1 MKKYKNLILM
11 LLILPLTLISKT
23 NAKSVDVHLPTFDI
37 YVNEVKVENDYKK
50 YPFIVYKGITYFPLT
65 YDDAKFMGWNLKW
78 IQKTKELHVVFTEQ
92 VNYQWGDYKQVKG
105 KTKNKKIMKAKT
117 PEFKIKFGDEYVP
130 KMIGKYPVLVYNDV
144 TYLPLVS
151 DYYYEDS
158 SMSYVFSKE
167 KGLEITRPEALRL
180 NTFEKNT
187 FNFDNGSITYYEN
200 ANIQVYYL
208 DISYKGREANVN
220 SRGENVNL
228 GVELTEKL
236 YPNNQGANIPS
247 LINKFWSEPRK
258 NVLNKV
264 DIFVKDNIAI
274 IPLAQDVDG
283 KAVNSVVKI
292 DMDELK
298 ILNIKTLTEEEV
310 LNYNPEKY
318 LD

>member
-23 NAKSVDVHLPTFDI
+23 NANSVDVHLPTFNI
-37 YVNEVKVENDYKK
+37 YVNEVKVENNYKK

-65 YDDAKFMGWNLKW
+65 YDDSKFMGWNLNW
-78 IQKTKELHVVFTEQ
+78 IKKTKELHVVSTEQ
-92 VNYQWGDYKQVKG
+92 VNYQWEEYKQVKG

-117 PEFKIKFGDEYVP
+117 PEFKIKFGEKYLP
-130 KMIGKYPVLVYNDV
+130 KTIGKYPVLVYNHV
-144 TYLPLVS
+144 TYIPLVY
-151 DYYYEDS
+151 DYNYEDS
-158 SMSYVFSKE
+158 CMSFVFSKE
-167 KGLEITRPEALRL
+167 KGLEITRPESLHLSAFK
-180 NTFEKNT
+180 NNT

-200 ANIQVYYL
+200 SNVQTYYL

-220 SRGENVNL
+220 SHGENVNL

-258 NVLNKV
+258 EAANKV
-264 DIFVKDNIAI
+264 DIYVKDNIAI
-274 IPLAQDVDG
+274 IPLAQDIDG

-298 ILNIKTLTEEEV
+298 ILSIKTLTEEEV
-310 LNYNPEKY
+310 LSYNPEKY
-318 LD
+318 LN

>member
-1 MKKYKNLILM
+1 M
-11 LLILPLTLISKT
+11 LLILSLTLITKT

-50 YPFIVYKGITYFPLT
+50 YPFIVYRGITYFPLT

-78 IQKTKELHVVFTEQ
+78 IKKTRELHVVSTEQ
-92 VNYQWGDYKQVKG
+92 VNYQWEEYKQVKG

-117 PEFKIKFGDEYVP
+117 PEFKIKFGDEYLP
-130 KMIGKYPVLVYNDV
+130 KTIGKYPVLVYNHV
-144 TYLPLVS
+144 TYIPLVY
-151 DYYYEDS
+151 DYKYEDS
-158 SMSYVFSKE
+158 CMSFVFSKE
-167 KGLEITRPEALRL
+167 KGLEITRPESLHL
-180 NTFEKNT
+180 YIFKKNT

-200 ANIQVYYL
+200 ANIQTYYL
-208 DISYKGREANVN
+208 DISYMGREVNVN

-236 YPNNQGANIPS
+236 YPNNQGAGIPS
-247 LINKFWSEPRK
+247 LINKFWTEPRK
-258 NVLNKV
+258 NVSNKV

-274 IPLAQDVDG
+274 IPIAQDVDG

-298 ILNIKTLTEEEV
+298 ILSIKTLTEEEV

-318 LD
+318 LN

>member
-1 MKKYKNLILM
+1 M
-11 LLILPLTLISKT
+11 LLILPLTLITKT
-23 NAKSVDVHLPTFDI
+23 NAKSVDIHLPTFNI

-78 IQKTKELHVVFTEQ
+78 IKKTRELHVVSTEQ
-92 VNYQWGDYKQVKG
+92 VNYQWEEYKQVKG

-117 PEFKIKFGDEYVP
+117 PEFKIKFGEKYLP
-130 KMIGKYPVLVYNDV
+130 KTIGKYPVLVYNHV
-144 TYLPLVS
+144 TYIPLVY
-151 DYYYEDS
+151 DYNYEDS
-158 SMSYVFSKE
+158 CMSFVFSKE
-167 KGLEITRPEALRL
+167 KGLEITRPEALHL
-180 NTFEKNT
+180 DIFKKNT

-200 ANIQVYYL
+200 SNVQTYYL
-208 DISYKGREANVN
+208 EISYKGREADVN

-236 YPNNQGANIPS
+236 YSNNQGANIPS

-258 NVLNKV
+258 NVSNKV

-274 IPLAQDVDG
+274 IPITQDVDG
-283 KAVNSVVKI
+283 KAVNSIVKI

-298 ILNIKTLTEEEV
+298 ILSIKTLTEEEV
-310 LNYNPEKY
+310 LNYAPEKY
-318 LD
+318 LN

>member
-1 MKKYKNLILM
+1 MKKYKNLFLM
-11 LLILPLTLISKT
+11 LLILSLTLITKT
-23 NAKSVDVHLPTFDI
+23 NAKSVDIHLPTFDI

-65 YDDAKFMGWNLKW
+65 YDDTKFMGWNLKW
-78 IQKTKELHVVFTEQ
+78 IKKTRELHVVSTEQ
-92 VNYQWGDYKQVKG
+92 VNYQWEEYKQVKG

-117 PEFKIKFGDEYVP
+117 PEFKIKFGEKYLP
-130 KMIGKYPVLVYNDV
+130 KTIGKYPVLVYNHV
-144 TYLPLVS
+144 TYIPLVY
-151 DYYYEDS
+151 DYNYEDS
-158 SMSYVFSKE
+158 CMSFVFSKE
-167 KGLEITRPEALRL
+167 KGLEITRPEALHL
-180 NTFEKNT
+180 DIFKKNT

-200 ANIQVYYL
+200 SNVQTYYL
-208 DISYKGREANVN
+208 EISYKGREANVN

-258 NVLNKV
+258 NVSNKV
-264 DIFVKDNIAI
+264 DIFVKGNIAI
-274 IPLAQDVDG
+274 IPIAQDVDG

-298 ILNIKTLTEEEV
+298 ILSIKTLIEEEV

-318 LD
+318 LN

>member
-1 MKKYKNLILM
+1 M
-11 LLILPLTLISKT
+11 LLILSLTLITKT
-23 NAKSVDVHLPTFDI
+23 NAKSVDIHLPTFNI

-65 YDDAKFMGWNLKW
+65 YDDSKFMGWNLKW
-78 IQKTKELHVVFTEQ
+78 IKKTRELHVVSTEQ
-92 VNYQWGDYKQVKG
+92 VNYQWEEYKQVKG

-117 PEFKIKFGDEYVP
+117 PEFKIKFGDEYLP
-130 KMIGKYPVLVYNDV
+130 KTIGKYPVLVYNHV
-144 TYLPLVS
+144 TYIPLVY
-151 DYYYEDS
+151 DYNYEDS
-158 SMSYVFSKE
+158 CMSFVFSKE
-167 KGLEITRPEALRL
+167 KGLEITRPEALHL
-180 NTFEKNT
+180 DIFKKNT

-200 ANIQVYYL
+200 SNVQTYYL
-208 DISYKGREANVN
+208 EISYKGREANVN

-258 NVLNKV
+258 NVSSKV
-264 DIFVKDNIAI
+264 DIFVKGNIAI
-274 IPLAQDVDG
+274 IPIAQDVDG

-298 ILNIKTLTEEEV
+298 ILSIKTLIEEEV

-318 LD
+318 LN

>member
-1 MKKYKNLILM
+1 MKKYKNLFLM

-50 YPFIVYKGITYFPLT
+50 YPFIVYRGITYFPLT

-78 IQKTKELHVVFTEQ
+78 IKKTRELHVVSTET
-92 VNYQWGDYKQVKG
+92 VNYQWEEYKQVKG

-117 PEFKIKFGDEYVP
+117 PAFKIKFGEKYLP
-130 KMIGKYPVLVYNDV
+130 KTIGKYPVLVYNHV
-144 TYLPLVS
+144 TYIPLVY
-151 DYYYEDS
+151 DYKYEDS
-158 SMSYVFSKE
+158 CMSFVFSKE
-167 KGLEITRPEALRL
+167 KGLEITRPESLHL
-180 NTFEKNT
+180 YIFKKNT

-200 ANIQVYYL
+200 ANIQTYYL
-208 DISYKGREANVN
+208 DISYMGREVNVN

-236 YPNNQGANIPS
+236 YPNNQGAGIPS
-247 LINKFWSEPRK
+247 LINKFWTEPRK
-258 NVLNKV
+258 NVSNKV

-274 IPLAQDVDG
+274 IPIAQDVDG
-283 KAVNSVVKI
+283 KVVNSVVKI

-298 ILNIKTLTEEEV
+298 ILSIKTLTEEEV

-318 LD
+318 LN

>member
-1 MKKYKNLILM
+1 MKKYKKFFLM
-11 LLILPLTLISKT
+11 LLILSLTLITKT
-23 NAKSVDVHLPTFDI
+23 NAKSVDIHLPTFDI

-65 YDDAKFMGWNLKW
+65 YDDTKFMGWNLKW
-78 IQKTKELHVVFTEQ
+78 IKKTRELHVVSTEQ
-92 VNYQWGDYKQVKG
+92 VNYQWEEYKQVKG

-117 PEFKIKFGDEYVP
+117 PEFKIKFGEKYLP
-130 KMIGKYPVLVYNDV
+130 KTIGKYPVLVYNHV
-144 TYLPLVS
+144 TYIPLVY
-151 DYYYEDS
+151 DYNYEDS
-158 SMSYVFSKE
+158 CMSFVFSKE
-167 KGLEITRPEALRL
+167 KGLEITRPEALHL
-180 NTFEKNT
+180 DIFKKNT

-200 ANIQVYYL
+200 SNVQTYYL
-208 DISYKGREANVN
+208 EISYKGREANVN

-258 NVLNKV
+258 NVSNKV
-264 DIFVKDNIAI
+264 DIFVKGNIAI
-274 IPLAQDVDG
+274 IPIAQDVDG

-298 ILNIKTLTEEEV
+298 ILSIKTLIEEEV

-318 LD
+318 LN

>member
-1 MKKYKNLILM
+1 M

-78 IQKTKELHVVFTEQ
+78 IQKTKELHVVSTEQ
-92 VNYQWGDYKQVKG
+92 VNYQWGDYKQVK
-105 KTKNKKIMKAKT
+105 
-117 PEFKIKFGDEYVP
+117 
-130 KMIGKYPVLVYNDV
+130 GKYPVLVYNDV

>member
-1 MKKYKNLILM
+1 MKKYKNLFLM

-50 YPFIVYKGITYFPLT
+50 YPFLVYKRITYFPLT
-65 YDDAKFMGWNLKW
+65 YDDSKFMGWNLKW
-78 IQKTKELHVVFTEQ
+78 IKKTRELHVVSTEQ
-92 VNYQWGDYKQVKG
+92 VNYQWEEYKQVKG

-117 PEFKIKFGDEYVP
+117 PEFKIKFGDEYLP
-130 KMIGKYPVLVYNDV
+130 KTIGKYSVLVYNHV
-144 TYLPLVS
+144 TYIPLVY
-151 DYYYEDS
+151 DYNYEDS
-158 SMSYVFSKE
+158 CMSFVFSKE
-167 KGLEITRPEALRL
+167 KGLEITRPEALHL
-180 NTFEKNT
+180 DIFKKNT

-200 ANIQVYYL
+200 SNVQTYYL
-208 DISYKGREANVN
+208 EISYKGREANVN
-220 SRGENVNL
+220 FRGENVDL

-258 NVLNKV
+258 NVSNKV

-274 IPLAQDVDG
+274 IPIAQDVDG

-318 LD
+318 LN